1 MLGQRKQ
8 GTVSFGLLCAA
19 LLLFY
24 LPGAAQPKLHLS
36 TPAPAPAAASAEAP
50 KDPLGRTTPRGTVLG
65 FLLAARKGDNETAA
79 EYLDT
84 RAHGSDSSD
93 LAHELFVV
101 LDRQLP
107 ARLTQ
112 LSDKP
117 EGSLAFLTRPEE
129 DLVGTITGDNGKVD
143 IIVQRVDQ
151 EKGLSLWLFSAKT
164 LAVIPGLYGE
174 LNALEVESVIPP
186 FLRDT
191 TIAGVALFEWL
202 ALLVGVPVLYLFA
215 SLLNRLITA
224 LGRRILRRLSKADF
238 SHFEV
243 LPTPVR
249 LLLIA
254 LIIRWGLSKVSLP
267 LLAREFWQNATTVIL
282 ISACVWILIRLSGV
296 GERLIQRRM
305 VRLNRAGATAVLT
318 LGRAAVNSLI
328 LIAGTL
334 AIFHYFRVNLTA
346 ALAGLGVGGIA
357 IALAAQKTLENV
369 IGGIS
374 VIFDQV
380 VHVGDQVRVGEHLGF
395 VEHIGL
401 RSTRIRKFERT
412 LVSIPNGQLSNV
424 SLENVSSRDRY
435 WFHHILSLRYD
446 TSAEA
451 MRAILDGVDRLLVG
465 DSRVEPATVR
475 VRFLGFG
482 ESSLHV
488 ELFAYVIAPDISRF
502 LTIQQTLL
510 LESMEIVHAAGTRLA
525 YPSQTLY
532 LDRSAALNAADA
544 ASAPA
549 TQGRLREIR

>member
-1 MLGQRKQ
+1 MSGLRKQ
-8 GTVSFGLLCAA
+8 GTVSLGLLCAG

-24 LPGAAQPKLHLS
+24 LPGDAQPNLHLP
-36 TPAPAPAAASAEAP
+36 TPAPAPAPAEAP

-79 EYLDT
+79 QYLDT
-84 RAHGSDSSD
+84 RAHGSDASD

-107 ARLTQ
+107 TGVTQ

-117 EGSLAFLTRPEE
+117 EGSLVFLTRPEQ
-129 DLVGTITGDNGKVD
+129 DLVGTVTSNHGKVD
-143 IIVQRVDQ
+143 IVVQRMDRG
-151 EKGLSLWLFSAKT
+151 KGLSLWLFSAKT
-164 LAVIPGLYGE
+164 LAVIPELYE
-174 LNALEVESVIPP
+174 EVDALEVESVIPA

-191 TIAGVALFEWL
+191 RIAGVALFEWL
-202 ALLVGVPVLYLFA
+202 GLLVGVPLFYLLTT
-215 SLLNRLITA
+215 LLNRLITA
-224 LGRRILRRLSKADF
+224 LVRRILAHLSNADF

-254 LIIRWGLSKVSLP
+254 LSIRWGQSKVSLP
-267 LLAREFWQNATTVIL
+267 LLAREFWSNAAAVIL
-282 ISACVWILIRLSGV
+282 IAACVWILILLNGV
-296 GERLIQRRM
+296 CEKFLHRRM
-305 VRLNRAGATAVLT
+305 MRLNRAGATAVLT
-318 LGRAAVNSLI
+318 LVRAAVNSLI
-328 LIAGTL
+328 VIAGILTV
-334 AIFHYFRVNLTA
+334 FHYFGINLTA

-475 VRFLGFG
+475 VCLLGFG

-488 ELFAYVIAPDISRF
+488 ELFAYVVAPDISRF

-510 LESMEIVHAAGTRLA
+510 LESMEIVQAAGTRLA

-532 LDRSAALNAADA
+532 LDRSAASSAADG
-544 ASAPA
+544 ASTPA
-549 TQGRLREIR
+549 TQGRLREVR